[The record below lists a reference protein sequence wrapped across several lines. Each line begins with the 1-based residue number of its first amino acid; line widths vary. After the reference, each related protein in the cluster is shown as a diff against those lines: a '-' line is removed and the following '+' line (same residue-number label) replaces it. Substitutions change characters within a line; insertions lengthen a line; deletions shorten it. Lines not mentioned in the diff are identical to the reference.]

1 MSLLAALIGSIVRA
15 LVLVL
20 IAWPV
25 CRSLERTFR
34 GLASRFRPAFLIV
47 LLVPFCF
54 PELLVAYAF
63 RDLALTH
70 PTVAELLCAGL
81 LLVRLIPVGTAALI
95 VSPPPALDAAAL
107 HCRRLVARTFR
118 TRGQAWELG
127 RCYWRGPLRRV
138 GPALALMG
146 LLAFQE
152 FELAALLQAS
162 SWTDWFITAERLG
175 LDRTWQLRSAA
186 LPLLL
191 QAPLLGLILVWLG
204 QSRSN
209 RLTLSDSVESP
220 DSAESTIPPGRVV
233 WAGLVLLTLLV
244 LAGCVIPLLMIGSRT
259 LDGLGLLLRQRT
271 QQLGLVREMA
281 GASLA
286 AGCATALAW
295 YASARLRGLALVL
308 LVPGFLGSL
317 LISLAGVSLFQV
329 PGLQSLYDTPLPWV
343 LVLSVWL
350 IPRATILRLWIHNLR
365 PSEALHAADLLSAG
379 DSVRQR
385 QRGRLRWHLADQ
397 ATILAVGLLWFWA
410 YCDLPSAYLLAPTGM
425 ASGLVRL
432 YNFMHFGR
440 SAALSAE
447 GVVFFGTP
455 LAGLVVLIA
464 LHRRWR

>member
-1 MSLLAALIGSIVRA
+1 MSLLAALAGSAVRA

-20 IAWPV
+20 MAWPV
-25 CRSLERTFR
+25 CRALERTFR
-34 GLASRFRPAFLIV
+34 GLASRFRPVFLTV

-70 PTVAELLCAGL
+70 PTTAELLCAGL

-95 VSPPPALDAAAL
+95 VAPPPALDAAAL
-107 HCRRLVARTFR
+107 HCRRLVAKSFP
-118 TRGQAWELG
+118 TRGQVWELG
-127 RCYWRGPLRRV
+127 RCYWRGPLRRI

-175 LDRTWQLRSAA
+175 LDRTQQLRSAA

-191 QAPLLGLILVWLG
+191 QAPLLGLILAWLG
-204 QSRSN
+204 QSRAN
-209 RLTLSDSVESP
+209 RLIPTDSVEP
-220 DSAESTIPPGRVV
+220 AVPSTRGV
-233 WAGLVLLTLLV
+233 ATGLVLLTLLV
-244 LAGCVIPLLMIGSRT
+244 LAGCLIPLLMIGSRT

-271 QQLGLVREMA
+271 QQLGLLREMS
-281 GASLA
+281 GAALA

-295 YASARLRGLALVL
+295 FASARLRGLALVL

-317 LISLAGVSLFQV
+317 LVSLAGVSLFQV
-329 PGLQSLYDTPLPWV
+329 PGLRLLYDTPLPWV

-379 DSVRQR
+379 DPVRQR
-385 QRGRLRWHLADQ
+385 QRARLRWHLADQ
-397 ATILAVGLLWFWA
+397 ATILALGLLWFWA